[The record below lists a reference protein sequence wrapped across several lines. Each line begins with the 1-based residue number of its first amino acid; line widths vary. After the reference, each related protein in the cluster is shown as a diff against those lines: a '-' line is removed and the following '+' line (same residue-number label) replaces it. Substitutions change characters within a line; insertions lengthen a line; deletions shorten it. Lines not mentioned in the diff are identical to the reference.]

1 MNVKTLAFALAS
13 TLALGAWATDYTVS
27 EGDSLDDA
35 IKAAAKGDNIYVEPG
50 TYTTSTQYG
59 PNVFGNLIGTGAS
72 RDDVVIRSSGS
83 YRTLRLAD
91 GGRIEKVTIIGE
103 GSYKADK
110 GGAVEVNGG
119 TITNCVITGGTAYG
133 NDSKNAGGNLY
144 VNANGALIVDCVISG
159 GSTKNRGG
167 NICIDHGTVRDC
179 TITDGSIPEK
189 KDSNAEQFGGN
200 VFMYQGNLE
209 NCTVTGGSAERGGN
223 VYVHNSIAIVKDC
236 TIENGSA
243 LNYGGNVFLRDGKL
257 TDCNLTAGTCSGGS
271 NPNGGNLYQQNGTVS
286 GCTFKG
292 ATAKE
297 GGSIY
302 MTGGTI
308 TGSTI
313 LANGRTTG
321 SGGGIYMDG
330 SGCVVSDSTIDGTD
344 GVLSY
349 HGGCIYMKSGTVKNT
364 TCQNGVA
371 RSGGDR
377 SGGNI
382 YMENGTLMT
391 VTLKNGDA
399 ISQGGNLF
407 VKNGTVTGLVCENGK
422 AGSNGGNIRANGS
435 VVISDSIIKDGSGVS
450 DGEAKGANVYMDAT
464 AKLIRCQVLGGTS
477 YKADGM
483 TVGYD
488 RGSICA
494 YSSDA
499 VIDNCLVAG
508 AACGGILFG
517 TGAKAYNT
525 TIVNNEK
532 YGVWCWGGGGQTFQN
547 CVLFGN
553 KDGDV
558 TRDWTGDQPSAVERL
573 LNCAMPSGTVAD
585 RYTTVVTITAADFI
599 DYDGGDYRPAG
610 ESSAL
615 FNAGAADERADA
627 STLDLAGKPRRS
639 ELIDIGCYEYQ
650 ISAMTVALTAPELD
664 HGYAPATATLMA
676 STENA
681 PDGETVTYVV
691 DFGDGTMV
699 ETTDPALS
707 HTYATSGS
715 FKISVFAKAGVE
727 KSRKAAER
735 PVTLVEK
742 VQRVGGEGHATLA
755 EAVAASVDGCEIVL
769 DGDCYDVME
778 TIVVNKAVTLKP
790 QGKGKVTFRAA
801 GTGYRVMELSN
812 GARVENLIVENGSLL
827 GGFGACLSLENATAA
842 NCIIRGGTVTR
853 GESGNVG
860 GGGVVLYASGELTH
874 CVVTGNTVVG
884 TSTDKGDFGG
894 AVYIPNGRQS
904 VKVLN
909 TLVADNVYETNEGVE
924 AKSGAAGICFGGGN
938 EHSLVE
944 NCTIAGNTVR
954 GALSTDSAG
963 IYCTSWTVTFRNN
976 VVAGNLETAKGE
988 NGTYTAT
995 HIATDC
1001 TTRCVVTDAAAPIN
1015 DNCFVATRDRIFRDF
1030 AGKDYRPLSKGA
1042 LFDKGE
1048 TTSSVDMNGTDLLGN
1063 PRVMFEAID
1072 VGCYEAQTKGGFTV
1086 VIK

>member
-1 MNVKTLAFALAS
+1 MCKLGSIAAVALVCGVGVAQ
-13 TLALGAWATDYTVS
+13 ATDYTVPTD
-27 EGDSLDDA
+27 GTLDEVIGMA
-35 IKAAAKGDNIYVEPG
+35 KKGDNIYVEKG

-59 PNVFGNLIGTGAS
+59 PNVLGNLIGTGAT
-72 RDDVVIRSSGS
+72 RDDVIIQSSGS

-91 GGRIEKVTIIGE
+91 GGRIENVTIVGE
-103 GSYKADK
+103 GTYKADK

-133 NDSKNAGGNLY
+133 NDSNNAGGNLY
-144 VNANGALIVDCVISG
+144 VDANGALVVDCLIKDG
-159 GSTKNRGG
+159 KTKNRGG
-167 NICIDHGTVRDC
+167 NVCLDHGTVRNC
-179 TITDGSIPEK
+179 TIIGGSIPEK
-189 KDSNAEQFGGN
+189 RNDKAEQFGGN
-200 VFMYQGNLE
+200 VFMYQGTLE
-209 NCTVTGGSAERGGN
+209 GCTVTGGSAERAGN
-223 VYVHNSIAIVKDC
+223 VYVHNSVSVVKDC
-236 TIENGSA
+236 TISGGTVS
-243 LNYGGNVFLRDGKL
+243 NYGGNVFLRDGKIQ
-257 TDCNLTAGTCSGGS
+257 DSNLSESSATNNGGS
-271 NPNGGNLYQQNGTVS
+271 VYMQAGSIEGCSISKGS
-286 GCTFKG
+286 G
-292 ATAKE
+292 KE
-297 GGSIY
+297 GGAIY
-302 MTGGTI
+302 MTGGTLKD
-308 TGSTI
+308 STVY
-313 LANGRTTG
+313 ANGTTKG
-321 SGGGIYMDG
+321 SGCGVYMDG
-330 SGCVVSDSTIDGTD
+330 SGATIDGCTIDGKD

-391 VTLKNGDA
+391 VTLRNGDA

-477 YKADGM
+477 YKLDGM

-508 AACGGILFG
+508 SACGGILLG
-517 TGAKAYNT
+517 TGAKVYNT

-553 KDGDV
+553 KAGDAA
-558 TRDWTGDQPSAVERL
+558 RDWTGDQPSAVERL
-573 LNCAMPSGTVAD
+573 LNCAVPTGTVAD
-585 RYTTVVTITAADFI
+585 RYTTTVTITADDFM
-599 DYDGGDYRPAG
+599 DYAAGDYRPAG

-615 FNAGAADERADA
+615 FNAGAADERSDA
-627 STLDLAGKPRRS
+627 SALDLAGKPRRS
-639 ELIDIGCYEYQ
+639 ESIDVGCYEYQ

-664 HGYAPATATLMA
+664 RGYAPATVTLMA
-676 STENA
+676 SAENA
-681 PDGETVTYVV
+681 PAGETVTYVV
-691 DFGDGTMV
+691 DFGDGTTV

-715 FKISVFAKAGVE
+715 FTISAIAKAGE
-727 KSRKAAER
+727 DRSRKAAER
-735 PVTLVEK
+735 QVALVEK
-742 VQRVGGEGHATLA
+742 VQRVGGTGHATVA
-755 EAVAASVDGCEIVL
+755 EAVAASVDGCEIIL
-769 DGDCYDVME
+769 EGDRYDVTA

-790 QGKGKVTFRAA
+790 QGDGKVTFRAA

-812 GARVENLIVENGSLL
+812 GARAENLIVENGSLL
-827 GGFGACLSLENATAA
+827 GGFGACLSVENATAA

-894 AVYIPNGRQS
+894 AVYIPNGRQY

-909 TLVADNVYETNEGVE
+909 TLVADNVYETSEGVE

-963 IYCTSWTVTFRNN
+963 IYCTSWTMTFRNN
-976 VVAGNLETAKGE
+976 VVAGNLETAEGE

-995 HIATDC
+995 HIETHC

-1015 DNCFVATRDRIFRDF
+1015 DYCFVATRDRIFRNF
-1030 AGKDYRPLSKGA
+1030 ARKDYRPLSKGA

-1072 VGCYEAQTKGGFTV
+1072 VGCYEAQSKGGFTV
-1086 VIK
+1086 IVK